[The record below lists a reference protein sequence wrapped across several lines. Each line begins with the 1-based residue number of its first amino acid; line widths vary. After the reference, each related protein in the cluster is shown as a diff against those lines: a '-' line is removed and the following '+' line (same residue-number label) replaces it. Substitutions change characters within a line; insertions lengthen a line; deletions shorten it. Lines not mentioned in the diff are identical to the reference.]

1 MSWPIVIEKG
11 SPKHRLWQLIGYALV
26 AAAILWI
33 AFRME
38 NYQILNFANVAAY
51 SVAILGLMVI
61 IGYSGQ
67 ISIGQSFFFGLGA
80 YVTAYLGVDHNWN
93 FLLTLPV
100 SAALGFAVGFLIG
113 IPALRIRG
121 LYLALVTL
129 ALAAV
134 FPVIAKFQALDSI
147 TGGANGKPA
156 DVIVWKTPGWTPG
169 NLSNQAWQFLVL
181 SAIGAVMFLLAS
193 NMMKSRPGRSLVA
206 LRDSEVGAAVSGVWP
221 AGWKVGA
228 FAISAAY
235 GAIGGSMLVFV
246 VRIAAP
252 ETGGFTT
259 AIALLTGA
267 VIGGLGTIS
276 GSVIGALVVTFV
288 PYFTSDFMSG
298 GGLLF
303 IPSSDAPR
311 HFWFFSEGDG
321 PILASALYGVLL
333 IAVVFVMPGGIAYF
347 VRLVRAKLI
356 RFVPK
361 LPDVSTARG
370 DERRLLRSLR
380 PRERPIS
387 SRGENPHEESNSGP
401 RRKRGPRADVR
412 GRCVRRRQRLQ
423 LCDHCCSER
432 GDDGGSGGDY
442 GRGSGDHRRGER
454 RGVVQGA
461 HDGCPADVSTPLA
474 DGADIV
480 LGMTVPLTG
489 PLAAFG
495 AIPQGMNAVFAKV
508 NEAGG
513 IDGHKVTLVAKD
525 DAYDPTKTPPL
536 ATELVEKD
544 HVLASV
550 FQVGTPN
557 VAATQGIFEA
567 ACTPQLFVATGFPN
581 WGDPAEPPVDD
592 RRHHALQRRIDHV
605 GRVHRQGQARRQDRR
620 AHLQQR
626 LRQGVRDDDEAGRSR
641 QGLHDRRQR
650 AARGHGDVDRQRGHE
665 HPRRQPRRGA
675 R

>member
-1 MSWPIVIEKG
+1 MSWPIVVEKG
-11 SPKHRLWQLIGYALV
+11 SPKHRLWQVVGYGLV
-26 AAAILWI
+26 VAMILWI

-51 SVAILGLMVI
+51 SVAILGLMLI

-80 YVTAYLGVDHNWN
+80 YATAYLGVNHNWN

-100 SAALGFAVGFLIG
+100 SAALGFAIGFIVG

-134 FPVIAKFQALDSI
+134 FPVMAKFQALHDI

-156 DVIVWKTPGWTPG
+156 DSIIWKNPGWTPG

-181 SAIGAVMFLLAS
+181 SAVGAVMFLLAS
-193 NMMKSRPGRSLVA
+193 NMMKSRPGRSVIA

-235 GAIGGSMLVFV
+235 GAVGGSMLVFV

-303 IPSSDAPR
+303 IPSSSAPR

-347 VRLVRAKLI
+347 VRLMRSKLI

-361 LPDVSTARG
+361 LPDVSTVRG
-370 DERRLLRSLR
+370 DE
-380 PRERPIS
+380 
-387 SRGENPHEESNSGP
+387 
-401 RRKRGPRADVR
+401 
-412 GRCVRRRQRLQ
+412 
-423 LCDHCCSER
+423 
-432 GDDGGSGGDY
+432 
-442 GRGSGDHRRGER
+442 
-454 RGVVQGA
+454 
-461 HDGCPADVSTPLA
+461 
-474 DGADIV
+474 
-480 LGMTVPLTG
+480 
-489 PLAAFG
+489 
-495 AIPQGMNAVFAKV
+495 
-508 NEAGG
+508 
-513 IDGHKVTLVAKD
+513 
-525 DAYDPTKTPPL
+525 PT
-536 ATELVEKD
+536 
-544 HVLASV
+544 
-550 FQVGTPN
+550 
-557 VAATQGIFEA
+557 
-567 ACTPQLFVATGFPN
+567 
-581 WGDPAEPPVDD
+581 PAELAPAGAT
-592 RRHHALQRRIDHV
+592 HQLQ
-605 GRVHRQGQARRQDRR
+605 GG
-620 AHLQQR
+620 
-626 LRQGVRDDDEAGRSR
+626 E
-641 QGLHDRRQR
+641 
-650 AARGHGDVDRQRGHE
+650 
-665 HPRRQPRRGA
+665 PT
-675 R
+675 